1 MWVVTSMLLNKH
13 RRSML
18 LIFFVYFRDAM
29 KMYCFKKS
37 VNEARVAEDEYCH
50 VYSQLLLRELV
61 KR

>member
-13 RRSML
+13 RSML

-29 KMYCFKKS
+29 KICCFKKS
-37 VNEARVAEDEYCH
+37 VNGARVAEDEYCH
-50 VYSQLLLRELV
+50 VYNQLLLREFV